1 MSPRF
6 ALIFAAPQARG
17 HVVASRIVDG
27 PDATPYTE
35 RPPFAYVE
43 SEMGPRNAAE
53 KRLCERA
60 DRTDWLYIGG
70 TLAADALAIGADIT
84 VFNGSTAPGVRL
96 TGASLVGLTWGATL
110 GGMYLSLPKCDPTW
124 IRHPTVEGAVRSEWP
139 VALSLATLASLT
151 APVVVCLEQ
160 GTCSPSSRTGYGA
173 NERALRVLLPMGFS
187 FVGALVPY
195 VLRPSTYRA
204 AKELERL
211 RVETDGTSSSFVSY
225 TARF

>member
-1 MSPRF
+1 MVRSP
-6 ALIFAAPQARG
+6 
-17 HVVASRIVDG
+17 VVDA

-43 SEMGPRNAAE
+43 SDMGARNAVE

-70 TLAADALAIGADIT
+70 TLAANAASIGADVT
-84 VFNGSTAPGVRL
+84 LVNGSTKPGVRL
-96 TGASLVGLTWGATL
+96 VGASLVGLTWGAAL
-110 GGMYLSLPKCDPTW
+110 GGVYLSLPKCDPTW
-124 IRHPTVEGAVRSEWP
+124 ISHPTVEGAVRSEWP
-139 VALSLATLASLT
+139 VALSVAALASIT
-151 APVVVCLEQ
+151 APIIVCLEQ
-160 GTCSPSSRTGYGA
+160 GTCAPNTRTDYGPD
-173 NERALRVLLPMGFS
+173 ERALRVLLPMSLS

-211 RVETDGTSSSFVSY
+211 RVETDGTSSSYVRY
-225 TARF
+225 TVRF